1 MAIEEITLSAPCEPE
16 QPTSVDSD
24 KAQGQPGETGVA
36 RNARAYLQ
44 AARARDRVS
53 CTQRRRQKRLE
64 QFEQAVK
71 TLVKSIATE
80 ASRDITD
87 RSERLDVRT
96 RIYSGVMV
104 LAKAISHDQRAM
116 LDRSRT
122 SRRRSLT
129 LAALGLLGIGM
140 TLVANGWIQIPG

>member
-1 MAIEEITLSAPCEPE
+1 MPIEEITLSAPCEPE
-16 QPTSVDSD
+16 QRTTAESD
-24 KAQGQPGETGVA
+24 TAQGQPGETDVV
-36 RNARAYLQ
+36 RDARAYLQ
-44 AARARDRVS
+44 AARVRDRFS
-53 CTQRRRQKRLE
+53 CTQRGRQKRLE
-64 QFEQAVK
+64 QFDQTVK

-80 ASRDITD
+80 ASRNITD

-104 LAKAISHDQRAM
+104 LAKAISHDQRTM

-122 SRRRSLT
+122 SRRRSLI
-129 LAALGLLGIGM
+129 LATLGLLGIGM

>member
-1 MAIEEITLSAPCEPE
+1 MPIEEITLSAPCEPE
-16 QPTSVDSD
+16 QQTTADSD
-24 KAQGQPGETGVA
+24 KAQGQPDETDVA
-36 RNARAYLQ
+36 RHARAYLQ
-44 AARARDRVS
+44 AARTRDRVS
-53 CTQRRRQKRLE
+53 CTQRGRQKRLE
-64 QFEQAVK
+64 QFDQTVK

-80 ASRDITD
+80 ASRNITD

-104 LAKAISHDQRAM
+104 LAKAISHDQRTM

-122 SRRRSLT
+122 SRRRSLI
-129 LAALGLLGIGM
+129 LATLGLLGIGM

>member
-1 MAIEEITLSAPCEPE
+1 MPIEEITLSAPCEPE
-16 QPTSVDSD
+16 QRTTADSD
-24 KAQGQPGETGVA
+24 KAHGQPGETGVA
-36 RNARAYLQ
+36 RHARAYLQ
-44 AARARDRVS
+44 AARARGRIS
-53 CTQRRRQKRLE
+53 CRQRQRQKRLE
-64 QFEQAVK
+64 QFEQTVK
-71 TLVKSIATE
+71 TLVKRIATE
-80 ASRDITD
+80 ASSDIAD

-122 SRRRSLT
+122 SRHRSLI

-140 TLVANGWIQIPG
+140 TLVANGWIEIPG

>member
-16 QPTSVDSD
+16 QPTTADSD
-24 KAQGQPGETGVA
+24 KTQDQRCETDVS
-36 RNARAYLQ
+36 RHARAYLQ
-44 AARARDRVS
+44 AARARDQVS
-53 CTQRRRQKRLE
+53 STQRGQKRLE
-64 QFEQAVK
+64 QFEQTVK

-80 ASRDITD
+80 ASRDIPD

-104 LAKAISHDQRAM
+104 LAKAISHDHRAM

-122 SRRRSLT
+122 SRRRSLI